1 MENYTTFT
9 FEEFDNLCTN
19 NLTLNLDLNT
29 QRSTFRRV
37 QNINNTELIVP
48 FSQNSSV
55 QLNFISLFQI
65 YSLTIENNGIYNKQ
79 ICLQILP
86 NQTRNHGCIVHIVG
100 MIFVRIRIME
110 VVDSRNYRIVR
121 GNN

>member
-1 MENYTTFT
+1 MENYTPLT
-9 FEEFDNLCTN
+9 FEEFDNFCKN

-29 QRSTFRRV
+29 PRSTFRRV
-37 QNINNTELIVP
+37 LNINNTELKVP

-55 QLNFISLFQI
+55 QLNFISLIQI

-100 MIFVRIRIME
+100 MIFVRIGIME
-110 VVDSRNYRIVR
+110 VVDGRNYRIVI
-121 GNN
+121 

>member
-1 MENYTTFT
+1 MKNNTPISREELVNLLTTI
-9 FEEFDNLCTN
+9 
-19 NLTLNLDLNT
+19 LTLNLDLNT

-37 QNINNTELIVP
+37 LNINNTELIVP

-65 YSLTIENNGIYNKQ
+65 YSLTIENNGIYNNQ

-86 NQTRNHGCIVHIVG
+86 QHRTILTTNI
-100 MIFVRIRIME
+100 
-110 VVDSRNYRIVR
+110 YY
-121 GNN
+121 